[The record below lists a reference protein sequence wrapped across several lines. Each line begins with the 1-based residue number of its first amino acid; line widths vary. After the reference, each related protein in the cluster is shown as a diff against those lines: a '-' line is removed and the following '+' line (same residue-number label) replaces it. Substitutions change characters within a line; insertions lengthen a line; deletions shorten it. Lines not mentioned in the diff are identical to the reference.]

1 MDVVCGKGVSVCGRG
16 YGVCGE
22 GVSVCGR
29 GYGVCGEGVQ
39 ERVWGVDVVCVVMNY
54 C

>member
-22 GVSVCGR
+22 GVSVCG
-29 GYGVCGEGVQ
+29 VCGIYGEGPHTVLFL
-39 ERVWGVDVVCVVMNY
+39 RLCKPS
-54 C
+54 CS